1 MAMWCHGYGNSFAQK
16 KLCVCTVQCVLYTSN
31 CKKRVEGT
39 LPVLL
44 SKEFLKDEDVLV
56 LH

>member
-31 CKKRVEGT
+31 CKKRAEGT